1 MVVITKDIYLLVF
14 NNKLLICYGNIA
26 YSQTIQ
32 TFTLPKTY
40 TKIFDIVFGYYGF
53 DLSNGAICATTKTV
67 SSVTVKRWSA
77 NNFFYITIGY

>member
-1 MVVITKDIYLLVF
+1 MVVIIKDIYLLVF

-40 TKIFDIVFGYYGF
+40 TKIFDIVFGYYAS
-53 DLSNGAICATTKTV
+53 DLSNGAICATTKTI

-77 NNFFYITIGY
+77 DNFFYITIGY

>member
-1 MVVITKDIYLLVF
+1 M
-14 NNKLLICYGNIA
+14 LICYGNIA

-40 TKIFDIVFGYYGF
+40 TTIFDIVFGYYAS